1 MNKIEEMQN
10 LEKVCKP
17 VAEYL
22 RNNYDPHCTIIITDT
37 QIKLVRDEI
46 GIPVE
51 TDPEISVQEQ
61 SQKFIPEDSNGVCGD
76 LTPCKCKEETAPEVP
91 VQEQLKDNFSSQT
104 GERINDTCPNCWMKS
119 NKPYSCGYDN
129 CPGIKLIYLEKLKS

>member
-10 LEKVCKP
+10 LEKICKP
-17 VAEYL
+17 VAKYL

-51 TDPEISVQEQ
+51 SVQEQ
-61 SQKFIPEDSNGVCGD
+61 SQKFIPEDSNGVCVD

-91 VQEQLKDNFSSQT
+91 VQEQSDLAHLFN
-104 GERINDTCPNCWMKS
+104 GEQCFPS
-119 NKPYSCGYDN
+119 
-129 CPGIKLIYLEKLKS
+129 